1 MASISLDGVSKVY
14 SNGFQAVHDLDL
26 HVDDGE
32 LMVVVGPSG
41 CGKTSVLRMIAG
53 LETISAGTVS
63 IGDQVVNDLSSRD
76 RDIAMVFQSYALYP
90 QMNVAQNIG
99 FALRMKKMPK
109 AEIAKRVKDV
119 ASILGISDWLDR
131 KPSQLSGGQRQRVA
145 MGRAIV
151 REPSVFLMDEP
162 LSNLDAKL
170 RVQMRAEIARVQKR
184 IGVAALYVTHDQT
197 EAMTLGH
204 RVAVLRSG
212 VLQQCDAPQVLYD
225 RPKNLFVAGFIGS
238 PAMNL
243 FEASVNADLSSV
255 NLGSQ
260 KIVMGSDVVASHP
273 GLTRYADRSIVVGIR
288 PEDLHA
294 ASDARPGEPFTG
306 EVEVVEA
313 LGSELLVHFSTDAHI
328 IQPESATKSG
338 SDGTSDEGIE
348 ASVDCVARIEPRHL
362 VRIGDKFTFSIDPN
376 RLEFFDTTDGTAIWD

>member
-1 MASISLDGVSKVY
+1 
-14 SNGFQAVHDLDL
+14 
-26 HVDDGE
+26 
-32 LMVVVGPSG
+32 
-41 CGKTSVLRMIAG
+41 
-53 LETISAGTVS
+53 
-63 IGDQVVNDLSSRD
+63 
-76 RDIAMVFQSYALYP
+76 
-90 QMNVAQNIG
+90 
-99 FALRMKKMPK
+99 
-109 AEIAKRVKDV
+109 
-119 ASILGISDWLDR
+119 
-131 KPSQLSGGQRQRVA
+131 
-145 MGRAIV
+145 
-151 REPSVFLMDEP
+151 
-162 LSNLDAKL
+162 
-170 RVQMRAEIARVQKR
+170 
-184 IGVAALYVTHDQT
+184 
-197 EAMTLGH
+197 
-204 RVAVLRSG
+204 
-212 VLQQCDAPQVLYD
+212 
-225 RPKNLFVAGFIGS
+225 
-238 PAMNL
+238 MNL